1 MPEGEDT
8 QDLVVGLALL
18 DDDREPELGALEAH
32 EALEALEALE
42 KVPDHELDVK
52 AWA

>member
-1 MPEGEDT
+1 MLMPEGEGT

-18 DDDREPELGALEAH
+18 DDDREPELGALGAREAR
-32 EALEALEALE
+32 EALA

>member
-18 DDDREPELGALEAH
+18 DDDREPELGALEA
-32 EALEALEALE
+32 LEALE

>member
-8 QDLVVGLALL
+8 QDLAVGLALL
-18 DDDREPELGALEAH
+18 DDDREPELGALEA
-32 EALEALEALE
+32 LEALVALE

>member
-18 DDDREPELGALEAH
+18 DDDREPELGALEAR
-32 EALEALEALE
+32 E
-42 KVPDHELDVK
+42 KVPGHELDAK